1 MRRFVMILSRLKLE
15 NFKKYSS
22 YEIEFGEGLIGIIG
36 KNGSGK
42 STIFE
47 AIFFALY
54 GELKGKGYK
63 EIVKNS
69 NAADKD
75 AVVVELEF
83 EFDSVLYRVVREFRG
98 KALNANAKLYK
109 NEELIT
115 SGAKEVTAS
124 ITSFTKMSK
133 DAFMHT
139 LFASQKEL
147 SSLSTLKNEDRKK
160 MIRKLLGLEKIDFIE
175 NSLVEK
181 SRELKRQITAFAEL
195 LLGEAEIAQKKEHVK
210 NSEEAKKTL
219 QNDEQSKTKE
229 LETIKAKELHVKK
242 ESEVFA
248 KTKEQKQKLYSE
260 LELAKNSKNSEI
272 MNQVKLIAELH
283 ELEDKQ
289 EKQETLKS
297 AKAEYEALLEQIKTQ
312 EKLKEYHL
320 KKEGLQKEQIQL
332 REQYVKSKSDIHT
345 LESECAKYDEL
356 VLNAKNLEISIA
368 VLQDT
373 INSKHTIE
381 NELRAEIAAEQKQID
396 VTNAKIA
403 KLQELGS
410 EGACPTCTRPLIEEY
425 DNVIN
430 SLLAT
435 VNETHQNKIE
445 TYLKQFELVK
455 AQKSAFEAEKKAK
468 EKEFSELINSIKI
481 IESKLQDLN
490 KAREYFL
497 HVEKKGLKNQ
507 EELKVLEAHNYDEKE
522 HEKIRNSLTLLEP
535 KYKLYLTLETELKR
549 FSIVK
554 SDLLLVEK
562 KIDELTTT
570 CKNKEDAFNLVIY
583 DEEKHKEKLMEHD
596 EVLKEMDSKIM
607 LLNNIKVQ
615 IAKIEGEI
623 KTLQEALQN
632 NELQLKKLG
641 SKKDDL
647 VDYEKIKTSLS
658 EFKTRLNA
666 KVAPRISAIAS
677 EMYARITKGKY
688 QHIEVSNDFDFFIYD
703 EGKKYPI
710 ERFSG
715 GEIDLAN
722 LVLRIAISKTLT
734 ELSGASSIGFLAFD
748 EVFGSQDES
757 RRMEI
762 LEAFHTIKEQYRQIF
777 LISHEIEIKEMFERV
792 VEL

>member
-1 MRRFVMILSRLKLE
+1 MILSKLHLE

-63 EIVKNS
+63 DIVKNS

-83 EFDSVLYRVVREFRG
+83 EFDSVLYRIVREFRG

-124 ITSFTKMSK
+124 ITSLTKMSK

-175 NSLVEK
+175 NSLIEK

-210 NSEEAKKTL
+210 NSQETKKAL

-229 LETIKAKELHVKK
+229 LEAIKAKELHLKK
-242 ESEVFA
+242 EAEVFA

-260 LELAKNSKNSEI
+260 LELIKNSKNSEI

-289 EKQETLKS
+289 EKLKALKG
-297 AKAEYEALLEQIKTQ
+297 AKAEYESLQEQLKSQ
-312 EKLKEYHL
+312 DKLKEYYL

-332 REQYVKSKSDIHT
+332 REQYVKSKSDIHA

-356 VLNAKNLEISIA
+356 VLNAKNLEISVA

-373 INSKHTIE
+373 ISSKHTIE
-381 NELRAEIAAEQKQID
+381 NELRAEITAEQKQID
-396 VTNAKIA
+396 VTSAKIA

-410 EGACPTCTRPLIEEY
+410 EGACPTCTRPLLEEY

-445 TYLKQFELVK
+445 KHKKQLQNVIS
-455 AQKSAFEAEKKAK
+455 QKSAFEAEKKAK
-468 EKEFSELINSIKI
+468 EKEFSELINGIKI
-481 IESKLQDLN
+481 IESKIQDLN

-507 EELKVLEAHNYDEKE
+507 EELKVLEAH
-522 HEKIRNSLTLLEP
+522 
-535 KYKLYLTLETELKR
+535 
-549 FSIVK
+549 
-554 SDLLLVEK
+554 
-562 KIDELTTT
+562 
-570 CKNKEDAFNLVIY
+570 
-583 DEEKHKEKLMEHD
+583 
-596 EVLKEMDSKIM
+596 
-607 LLNNIKVQ
+607 
-615 IAKIEGEI
+615 
-623 KTLQEALQN
+623 
-632 NELQLKKLG
+632 
-641 SKKDDL
+641 
-647 VDYEKIKTSLS
+647 
-658 EFKTRLNA
+658 
-666 KVAPRISAIAS
+666 
-677 EMYARITKGKY
+677 
-688 QHIEVSNDFDFFIYD
+688 
-703 EGKKYPI
+703 
-710 ERFSG
+710 
-715 GEIDLAN
+715 
-722 LVLRIAISKTLT
+722 
-734 ELSGASSIGFLAFD
+734 
-748 EVFGSQDES
+748 
-757 RRMEI
+757 
-762 LEAFHTIKEQYRQIF
+762 
-777 LISHEIEIKEMFERV
+777 
-792 VEL
+792 

>member
-1 MRRFVMILSRLKLE
+1 MILSRLKLE

>member
-1 MRRFVMILSRLKLE
+1 MILSRLKLE

-83 EFDSVLYRVVREFRG
+83 EFDSILYRIVREFRG

-109 NEELIT
+109 NGSLIT

-124 ITSFTKMSK
+124 IISLTKMSK
-133 DAFMHT
+133 DAFIHT

-147 SSLSTLKNEDRKK
+147 SSLSALKNEDRKK

-195 LLGEAEIAQKKEHVK
+195 LLGEAEIAQKKEHVT
-210 NSEEAKKTL
+210 NSQETKKTL

-229 LETIKAKELHVKK
+229 LETIKAKELYIKK

-289 EKQETLKS
+289 QKLEALKS
-297 AKAEYEALLEQIKTQ
+297 AKAEYEALLEQLKTQ
-312 EKLKEYHL
+312 EKLKEYYL

-356 VLNAKNLEISIA
+356 ILNAKNLEISIA

-373 INSKHTIE
+373 ISSKHTIE

-445 TYLKQFELVK
+445 EHKKQLQNVLL
-455 AQKSAFEAEKKAK
+455 QKSAFEAEKKAK
-468 EKEFSELINSIKI
+468 EKEFSELINGIKI

-522 HEKIRNSLTLLEP
+522 HEKIRNSLALLEP
-535 KYKLYLTLETELKR
+535 KYKLFLTLETELKR

-554 SDLLLVEK
+554 SDLLLVNK
-562 KIDELTTT
+562 KIDELTIT
-570 CKNKEDAFNLVIY
+570 CKNKEDAFNLVVY
-583 DEEKHKEKLMEHD
+583 DEEKHKGKLIEHD
-596 EVLKEMDSKIM
+596 EVLKEIDSKTM

-623 KTLQEALQN
+623 KTLQGALQN

-647 VDYEKIKTSLS
+647 IDYEKIKTSLS

-715 GEIDLAN
+715 GEVDLAN

-757 RRMEI
+757 RRVEI

-777 LISHEIEIKEMFERV
+777 LISHEMEIKEMFERV